1 VRGSSVRWAGLL
13 LGAGL
18 AALPAAAQDSARQRL
33 HLAEL
38 RVDQTWIDAPNEAV
52 ELYARAVT
60 TGGEPVVG
68 VEPAHVKVLEDGRL
82 VDSDRIEVTTFD
94 VAKRGVAW
102 VLVLDTSPTMQDAIP
117 AMKEAARKF
126 ADRSDDWDE
135 LAIVSIGADVAVTAP
150 FKADRVEVRRA
161 IDGVQASLTPN
172 PTRRLDAIDSAIDLI
187 RAADSQRRGVVVVFS
202 DGSSED
208 STQTLETVAAHAAGD
223 AEHGQILVYTVGYST
238 GFGDS
243 GLGDMR
249 SLAAKTTARHWQA
262 SDGSSVE
269 DFYGD
274 IWKHISK
281 SYVVRFA
288 TDLDGEPH
296 ELTLGIADKQATRA
310 VVYPEVSSGLAGPIV
325 AAVAGLV
332 VLAGL
337 IALIRQRRA
346 GRLVYKSGP
355 EHGRTVRLKRGVNRI
370 GQAGDNEIVIPQDTV
385 SRRHAEIEVTGSG
398 AMLRDLDSMNGTFV
412 NEVPVE
418 GAHRLSAGD
427 RVRIADIDLEYVR

>member
-1 VRGSSVRWAGLL
+1 MRGVALRAGWLL

-38 RVDQTWIDAPNEAV
+38 HADQAWIDAPNEAV
-52 ELYARAVT
+52 ELYVRAVT

-68 VEPAHVKVLEDGRL
+68 IEPAHVKILEDGRL
-82 VDSDRIEVTTFD
+82 VDSDNIEVTTLD

-126 ADRSDDWDE
+126 VDRADDWDE
-135 LAIVSIGADVAVTAP
+135 LAIISLGAEVAVTAP
-150 FKADRVEVRRA
+150 FNADRVEVLRA

-172 PTRRLDAIDSAIDLI
+172 PTRRFDAIDHALDLI
-187 RAADSQRRGVVVVFS
+187 READSQRRGVVVVFS
-202 DGSSED
+202 DGSSDD
-208 STQTLETVAAHAAGD
+208 STQTLETVAAHAAGE
-223 AEHGQILVYTVGYST
+223 AGQGQILVYTVGYST

-243 GLGDMR
+243 GLADMR

-262 SDGSSVE
+262 SEGSNVE

-274 IWKHISK
+274 IWKHVSK
-281 SYVVRFA
+281 SYVVRFT

-296 ELTLGIADKQATRA
+296 ELSLTIADKDAVRS
-310 VVYPEVSSGLAGPIV
+310 VVYPKVGGGIAGWVVACV
-325 AAVAGLV
+325 AAVAGV
-332 VLAGL
+332 AGL
-337 IALIRQRRA
+337 IALMRQRRA

-355 EHGRTVRLKRGVNRI
+355 EHGRAVRLKRGVNRI
-370 GQAGDNEIVIPQDTV
+370 GQAGDNEVVIPQDTV

-398 AMLRDLDSMNGTFV
+398 AMLRDLDSTNGTFV

-427 RVRIADIDLEYVR
+427 RVRIADVDLEYVR